1 MKRINLNIDD
11 KKHAEF
17 KSKTAAASATMAD
30 VLTAAIDDYLAGK
43 WRPKSAKSKG
53 SKHNERS

>member
-11 KKHAEF
+11 KRHAEF
-17 KSKTAAASATMAD
+17 KSKTAAAALTMAD

-43 WRPKSAKSKG
+43 WKPKTTKG
-53 SKHNERS
+53 VKPMK